1 MKRIFIRDYKIVMIK
16 TWYESIT
23 KIESFTAQQGKNELK
38 VKYPT
43 ALIYHI
49 PRNRKI
55 KF

>member
-16 TWYESIT
+16 TWYESI
-23 KIESFTAQQGKNELK
+23 TAQQGKNELK